1 MQRRELIWLAAMPL
15 VAGKRVEVF
24 DGKTLGGWV
33 SEGGKPQQWV
43 VEGGLL
49 KNGPA
54 GKVNNLVSERE
65 FGDVEVEVEFR
76 IPKGSNS
83 GVYLMGLYEV
93 QIFDSFG
100 KEKITTQDGG
110 SIYHRWIDGKPV
122 GGSVARLNAAKAPG
136 EWQRYRI
143 VFRAPRFRGGK
154 KTENARFERVEFN
167 GVLVQERVE
176 CEGPTRSAM
185 AREEGLR
192 GPLMIQGD
200 HGPVEFRRILARER

>member
-1 MQRRELIWLAAMPL
+1 MPL
-15 VAGKRVEVF
+15 VAQKRVDLF
-24 DGKTLGGWV
+24 DGKSLAGWV

-43 VEGGLL
+43 AEGGLL

-110 SIYHRWIDGKPV
+110 SIYHRWIDSKPV
-122 GGSVARLNAAKAPG
+122 GGSVAKVNAAKPPG
-136 EWQRYRI
+136 EWQSYRI

-154 KTENARFERVEFN
+154 KVENARFERVEYN
-167 GVLVQERVE
+167 GVVVQERVE

-185 AREEGLR
+185 AREESEK

-200 HGPVEFRRILARER
+200 HGPVEFRKIAVRERK